1 MWATSPVLERR
12 SIVPVKSHLELVAN
26 TREHG
31 SEPRISRLDQA
42 AFDPLDG
49 LRLDGV
55 RSAQE
60 ECKRD
65 EAWRRTRVAIAA
77 YYLAEHRG
85 FQPGSEAADWR
96 LAELQIDAADETYG

>member
-1 MWATSPVLERR
+1 
-12 SIVPVKSHLELVAN
+12 VKPHLELVGN
-26 TREHG
+26 TL
-31 SEPRISRLDQA
+31 EPAVDA
-42 AFDPLDG
+42 PDG

-65 EAWRRTRVAIAA
+65 EAWRHRRVAIAA
-77 YYLAEHRG
+77 YYLAERRG

-96 LAELQIDAADETYG
+96 LAERQIDAVDET